1 MYCKSFNNHL
11 KLFVMKNLLKST
23 FLLALLAISTAT
35 YSNDIKLSVKTHS
48 YKEKSIVLS
57 TKELEKVDLFI
68 YNIYDGELYK
78 ESIKAD
84 KPLTKVYNLNAFPEG
99 HYIVKLVKGKET
111 IEYELRITRDK
122 ALVSAPLVSK

>member
-1 MYCKSFNNHL
+1 
-11 KLFVMKNLLKST
+11 MKNLLKST
-23 FLLALLAISTAT
+23 FLLALLAISSAT
-35 YSNDIKLSVKTHS
+35 YSNDIKLSVKPHS

-99 HYIVKLVKGKET
+99 QYIVKLVKGKET